1 MKRFC
6 FLLVLLLLPV
16 MAGCCYAPG
25 FEDTYKMEDWY
36 KVPTFPTEEYVPLT
50 PQTPTEP
57 TAEPI
62 PDPVVNLEDL
72 PERKDSEMVKVVDY
86 IPDIVVDL
94 KYATEDNF
102 TGKTIY
108 TFNDAYL
115 RYSTVQ
121 KLMLVQQELRQ
132 QGLKLKIW
140 DGFRPVSAQF
150 ALWEAYP
157 DPKYVA
163 NPETGHSSH
172 SRGNT
177 LDITLVNAQDEE
189 VEMPS
194 AFDNFSSLADRD
206 YSDCT
211 DTAAANAELLEQ
223 IMKKHGFTG
232 YENEW
237 WHFTDDTEYT
247 VATYF
252 DPSVF
257 ATYYA
262 YCNQYIN
269 LRTNPDVTSN
279 AIAQINANEQFTLL
293 GWSDR
298 FAYIEYE
305 GVRGYVNADYIKPVE
320 TAETK

>member
-1 MKRFC
+1 M
-6 FLLVLLLLPV
+6 
-16 MAGCCYAPG
+16 
-25 FEDTYKMEDWY
+25 
-36 KVPTFPTEEYVPLT
+36 
-50 PQTPTEP
+50 
-57 TAEPI
+57 
-62 PDPVVNLEDL
+62 DL
-72 PERKDSEMVKVVDY
+72 Y
-86 IPDIVVDL
+86 I
-94 KYATEDNF
+94 
-102 TGKTIY
+102 
-108 TFNDAYL
+108 
-115 RYSTVQ
+115 
-121 KLMLVQQELRQ
+121 
-132 QGLKLKIW
+132 KIW

-150 ALWEAYP
+150 VLWEVCP
-157 DPKYVA
+157 NPTYVA
-163 NPETGHSSH
+163 NPTTGYSSH

-177 LDITLVNAQDEE
+177 LDITLINAQDEE

-279 AIAQINANEQFTLL
+279 AIAQINANEQFMLL

-320 TAETK
+320 TAETE